1 MNLPLQHT
9 TGSTHT
15 KWLLAGC
22 RTLWQYPMLA
32 LGVTILIG
40 AALCMPALLPTDERA
55 NQWFV
60 PMLVSVLGWSI
71 VMPLAWRHQPALAGR
86 PGWLRWC
93 AAMPWL
99 VAMAVLTQSLNH
111 YMNTLPASTPLLP
124 GKTMIAIMLFL
135 PCWLFAPVLIV
146 LDQAGVVEAC
156 LTAYRLF
163 WRNLGSV
170 ICNQGA
176 LLLAWLCVPLLLDN
190 LLSSGANPSLRA
202 WAPYLT
208 ASAHALF
215 FVLLQ
220 ASNYEAWR
228 DRCGAP

>member
-1 MNLPLQHT
+1 MNLLIQHPVGT
-9 TGSTHT
+9 THS
-15 KWLLAGC
+15 KWLRAGY
-22 RTLWQYPMLA
+22 RTLREEPILA
-32 LGVTILIG
+32 LSVTLLIS
-40 AALCMPALLPTDERA
+40 AALCLQSLIPIDDSA
-55 NQWFV
+55 NHWLV
-60 PMLVSVLGWSI
+60 PMLVSLLGWSV

-93 AAMPWL
+93 AALPWL
-99 VAMAVLTQSLNH
+99 LAMAVLTQGLSR

-124 GKTMIAIMLFL
+124 GKMLLAIMLFL

-146 LDQAGVVEAC
+146 MDQAGVLDAC

-190 LLSSGANPSLRA
+190 SLASGGNPALSAL
-202 WAPYLT
+202 APYLT
-208 ASAHALF
+208 AMAHALF